1 MRQRSNQFI
10 WSLFKSSKM
19 GHTYRK
25 EKSFDEYGRGGKK
38 RLNSILEKK
47 YTKNQNMVFIEDE
60 EDYEEEE
67 EHEFE
72 QIQSDRQK

>member
-25 EKSFDEYGRGGKK
+25 EKSFDEYGRGAKK

-47 YTKNQNMVFIEDE
+47 YTKNQNTVFFEDE

-67 EHEFE
+67 KNHDVANE
-72 QIQSDRQK
+72 SDL